1 MLKPGARISSRS
13 RQKESNKSNTKFGA
27 RHRGNLC
34 PRPQTNLARNMEIR
48 IHQYQNLTSTNIAY
62 RSPRRPA
69 PIATKIPKLAQPTLP
84 AAPLNGTTGAVVA
97 LLDGPLA
104 LALPAG
110 VVAFPPPIGYGA
122 PVARAVTV
130 VWEYRALERDA
141 NEPVEGMVEDG
152 MELLDS
158 MVEVRVSVWPA
169 WTTVRVRV

>member
-13 RQKESNKSNTKFGA
+13 RQKESTKSNTKFGA

-69 PIATKIPKLAQPTLP
+69 PIATKIPKLAPPTLP
-84 AAPLNGTTGAVVA
+84 AAPLNGTTGDVVA
-97 LLDGPLA
+97 LLVGPLA
-104 LALPAG
+104 LALPKG
-110 VVAFPPPIGYGA
+110 MVPFPPVTGYGA
-122 PVARAVTV
+122 PVARVVTV
-130 VWEYRALERDA
+130 VCEYRPWLGALERVD
-141 NEPVEGMVEDG
+141 EMMEKGI
-152 MELLDS
+152 ELLES